1 MGWVRAIVSHQGR
14 WILEGRG
21 RETQAS
27 VSWEVVEYL
36 HLCEGCRE
44 NYFSH
49 TFQISVLEAKG
60 QLIIW
65 TMAILL

>member
-1 MGWVRAIVSHQGR
+1 MDFGR
-14 WILEGRG
+14 QREGNPG
-21 RETQAS
+21 ICELGGS
-27 VSWEVVEYL
+27 GISL